1 MGTLH
6 RKVLMMDA
14 GTALF
19 TGAAGFGDAIG
30 RVKAEMDVFGKT
42 RHVADLRPEDLPAA
56 VRDCDLFLDAS
67 TPWRIRYIAC
77 KVEDA
82 GSTGRTDAGDR
93 EIRRYA
99 AVFTEGNKSSVLRN
113 AAFLLAAFSILAGI
127 ALLPYPWYSDVAGA
141 VLVLVVLL
149 AALRPS
155 RNALLTVR
163 HIQETLRE
171 GQSS

>member
-1 MGTLH
+1 MYS
-6 RKVLMMDA
+6 A
-14 GTALF
+14 
-19 TGAAGFGDAIG
+19 
-30 RVKAEMDVFGKT
+30 
-42 RHVADLRPEDLPAA
+42 RP
-56 VRDCDLFLDAS
+56 DAS

-82 GSTGRTDAGDR
+82 GSTGRTDAEDR

-99 AVFTEGNKSSVLRN
+99 AVFTEGNKSSGLRN

-163 HIQETLRE
+163 HIQKTLRE